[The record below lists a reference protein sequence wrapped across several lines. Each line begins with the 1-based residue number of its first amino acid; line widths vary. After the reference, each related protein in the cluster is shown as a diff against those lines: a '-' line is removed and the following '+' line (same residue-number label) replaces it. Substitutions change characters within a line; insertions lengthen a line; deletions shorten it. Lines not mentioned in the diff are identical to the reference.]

1 MSQLWGNGDG
11 YSWIMWFVFM
21 FFLIYF
27 YPKLMISQIMWKLEK
42 TAENLESMSR
52 KSKKFIINRIT
63 KKPTKSLKES
73 IDRFFEFFV
82 IEPVSLDPY
91 GIIRKLDH
99 IIQNEKQRF
108 DYFVKQIAPK
118 MDEERRASLTMGLSG
133 GISLH
138 MIAKIIRHYVEL
150 IRKTK
155 NLQIAM
161 LLQMQLPMIEKLANA
176 VYEGTRALTKGE
188 PIGDSVGPYI
198 VAKLIGNAKTKEI
211 EEDVV
216 MAEKKMLG
224 RHVFLLKA
232 KGPGGRL
239 GRPGKAVEKLL
250 KKHKIAKIITIDAA
264 AKLEGEK
271 TGSIAEGV
279 GVAIGGPG
287 VEKSYI
293 ENVAVKKTIP
303 LDSIIV
309 KMSAEEAIMPMRKE
323 IKDAFKE
330 VEESIKRSLIATK
343 PKSKVIIVG
352 VGNTSGIGNS
362 SKGIEKTEK
371 WIEQYSKKLKEKE
384 KKKKKRFF

>member
-1 MSQLWGNGDG
+1 
-11 YSWIMWFVFM
+11 
-21 FFLIYF
+21 
-27 YPKLMISQIMWKLEK
+27 
-42 TAENLESMSR
+42 
-52 KSKKFIINRIT
+52 
-63 KKPTKSLKES
+63 
-73 IDRFFEFFV
+73 
-82 IEPVSLDPY
+82 
-91 GIIRKLDH
+91 
-99 IIQNEKQRF
+99 
-108 DYFVKQIAPK
+108 
-118 MDEERRASLTMGLSG
+118 MGLSG

-138 MIAKIIRHYVEL
+138 TIAKTIRHYVEL

-176 VYEGTRALTKGE
+176 VYEGTKALTKGE

-211 EEDVV
+211 EEDIV

-293 ENVAVKKTIP
+293 ENVAVKKNIP